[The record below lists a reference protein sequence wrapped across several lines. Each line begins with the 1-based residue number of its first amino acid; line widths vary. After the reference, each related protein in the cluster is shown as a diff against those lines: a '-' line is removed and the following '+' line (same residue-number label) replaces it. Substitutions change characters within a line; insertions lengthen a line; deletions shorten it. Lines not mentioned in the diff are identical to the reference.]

1 MAEVN
6 KEAAKGVKARSEV
19 KDKQVKE
26 YYERDAKNVPTPTQ
40 AENDLAKVGV
50 HVEHEQ
56 AKGTETDEEYQ
67 RRAMEG
73 RLPGSNPYDT
83 REARGIGQPERR
95 REESAPTRRDK

>member
-6 KEAAKGVKARSEV
+6 KEAAKGVKVRNEV

-50 HVEHEQ
+50 YVEHEQ
-56 AKGTETDEEYQ
+56 AKGVESDEDYR

-73 RLPGSNPYDT
+73 KLPGGNPYDT
-83 REARGIGQPERR
+83 RDVGQPERR
-95 REESAPTRRDK
+95 REEPTAPRREK